1 MDFGIFSNAV
11 IKKYSSSAL
20 LFCRIYDINPFF
32 KVELGIGENEN
43 NDYEGVKYKNFYGT
57 HVSGPIL
64 ARNPELLEKMVVGFL
79 GIQIRKQ

>member
-1 MDFGIFSNAV
+1 M
-11 IKKYSSSAL
+11 
-20 LFCRIYDINPFF
+20 NPFF

-64 ARNPELLEKMVVGFL
+64 ARNPELLEKMEN
-79 GIQIRKQ
+79 IHI